1 VLPSRWLDAHDKSI
15 SKRQSAVGWRH
26 LRFKWRNFGAVYET
40 APVLAKKMAQFT
52 KKEAAGVHLMR
63 G

>member
-1 VLPSRWLDAHDKSI
+1 M
-15 SKRQSAVGWRH
+15 VGWRH
-26 LRFKWRNFGAVYET
+26 LRFKWRNFGAVYRT
-40 APVLAKKMAQFT
+40 APVLTKKMAQFT